1 MVFSILASWVIHS
14 GEVSHHFM
22 LWPHGLQYDRLPCPS
37 LFPRVCSNSC
47 PLGQWCYLIIS
58 SSAILVSFCLQSF
71 PASGS
76 FPMSQI
82 FALSSQSICAS
93 TSVLVLP
100 KNIEGWLPLGL
111 TGLTSSQFKE
121 LSRVF
126 SGTTIQRHQ
135 FSDAQL
141 SSWFNSHIISYVS
154 CIGRW
159 VLHHE
164 CHLGSPLLC
173 KDLELALLK
182 DAHWEELSLPTNS
195 QKQLTS
201 HAQEPPWKWLS
212 QS

>member
-1 MVFSILASWVIHS
+1 
-14 GEVSHHFM
+14 M
-22 LWPHGLQYDRLPCPS
+22 LWPHGLQYDRLLCPS
-37 LFPRVCSNSC
+37 LSPRVCSDSR
-47 PLGQWCYLIIS
+47 PLSPRCYLIIS

-82 FALSSQSICAS
+82 FASSGQNIWAS
-93 TSVLVLP
+93 TSVLTIP
-100 KNIEGWLPLGL
+100 KNIQGWFPLGL
-111 TGLTSSQFKE
+111 TGLTCSQFKE

-135 FSDAQL
+135 FFDAQL

-159 VLHHE
+159 VLHHK

-182 DAHWEELSLPTNS
+182 DAHQEELSLPTNS
-195 QKQLTS
+195 QKQLS
-201 HAQEPPWKWLS
+201 RHAQEPS
-212 QS
+212 